1 MKRPAHRDHRR
12 RISALFCTLLVAP
25 ILALLSSP
33 LLGADPALPSDVTFN
48 LRRSFPEEL
57 MDGGPNG
64 HSMGARWNVKLK
76 MGEHSAVHDIAADC
90 ELHVAAKRSD
100 NRLLANPSG
109 IVVEPPNV
117 CKLRIPQMAQSGKI
131 KDTWASYFDTKVK
144 DKTCEVT
151 GFPRIYSEHSS
162 GGSSTGSNPDH
173 VVEVHPQIGMHCDGE
188 DAADFLPLLRVFPK
202 MRRITD
208 NSAEACLDKRQLF
221 VRAREKSGAVI
232 YEFLEQ
238 GAKGFGG
245 SCGNFVVVEADISK
259 EYLRELSNGGDHVAL
274 ARAWVNGHGPWPL
287 KIYTYKGTPED
298 AAIAALMA
306 DPDEGASIELQLHGL
321 LTYDYFTIVQT
332 LQKKEGGQFVW
343 LPVSELEE
351 YKEIRNPLALVVFG
365 KAVD

>member
-1 MKRPAHRDHRR
+1 MSRPARSNQLRL
-12 RISALFCTLLVAP
+12 ISHPLHTLLVAP
-25 ILALLSSP
+25 MFALLFSP

-48 LRRSFPEEL
+48 LRRSFLEEL

-76 MGEHSAVHDIAADC
+76 MGEHSAVHDIADDC
-90 ELHVAAKRSD
+90 ELHVAARMPN
-100 NRLLANPSG
+100 NRILANPSG

-117 CKLRIPQMAQSGKI
+117 CKLRVPQIAQSGSI
-131 KDTWASYFDTKVK
+131 KTAWGSYFDTKVQ

-162 GGSSTGSNPDH
+162 GGSATGSNPDH

-188 DAADFLPLLRVFPK
+188 DAADFLPLLKIFPN

-208 NSAEACLDKRQLF
+208 LSAEACLDKRQLF

-238 GAKGFGG
+238 GAKGSGG

-274 ARAWVNGHGPWPL
+274 ARAWVGDHGPWPL
-287 KIYTYKGTPED
+287 KVYTYKGTPED
-298 AAIAALMA
+298 DSIAALK
-306 DPDEGASIELQLHGL
+306 DNPDETASIELQLHGL

-343 LPVSELEE
+343 LPVSELED
-351 YKEIRNPLALVVFG
+351 YKEVPSPLALVVFG